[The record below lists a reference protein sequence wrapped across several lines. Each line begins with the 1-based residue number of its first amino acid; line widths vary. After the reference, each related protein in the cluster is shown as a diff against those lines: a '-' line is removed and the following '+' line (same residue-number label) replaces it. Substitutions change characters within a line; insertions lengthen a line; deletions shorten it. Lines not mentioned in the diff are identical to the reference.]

1 MCHVYM
7 EVRNEGLGI
16 RVFFTYFIKLTQPTA
31 ATEQHSLQKR
41 KSLKVPLV
49 KPLGIN
55 SGTIWLLLQQQHTNC
70 ATTFDTKLLL
80 VVFEA
85 E

>member
-1 MCHVYM
+1 M

-16 RVFFTYFIKLTQPTA
+16 RVFFFFTFVIKLTHSTT
-31 ATEQHSLQKR
+31 ATELRSLQKR